1 MRRTPRNSFIYFF
14 LVSTV
19 CHFSSYASFLP
30 LHPPLSILRCRP
42 NKLPLAYGT
51 PASRSQRPSV
61 AAALF
66 PPANDT
72 GCLLTRHRAQV
83 IAHFL
88 SLSLPFS
95 LCLLAFLLLRTSC
108 GVPKP
113 MTWAFAMQ
121 SSFAYA
127 GGKFRNECKV
137 NESWCQFFFFRLFLW
152 YAFWYFSFVFFFFF
166 FFRGEKWAEVS
177 RTDADTDRCA
187 SVCPLCRILECGVPS
202 SLWFVFVHCYLSPG
216 ITRLIAVS
224 VIRGDLPRAWSN
236 VRSFDLRVKYMSM
249 V

>member
-1 MRRTPRNSFIYFF
+1 MLTSLASFYQSWLYTNVSFLAHSISLFSAFLFLRVERIRTFRFLVMRRTPRNSFIYFF

-113 MTWAFAMQ
+113 MT
-121 SSFAYA
+121 
-127 GGKFRNECKV
+127 
-137 NESWCQFFFFRLFLW
+137 
-152 YAFWYFSFVFFFFF
+152 
-166 FFRGEKWAEVS
+166 
-177 RTDADTDRCA
+177 
-187 SVCPLCRILECGVPS
+187 
-202 SLWFVFVHCYLSPG
+202 
-216 ITRLIAVS
+216 
-224 VIRGDLPRAWSN
+224 
-236 VRSFDLRVKYMSM
+236 
-249 V
+249 